1 MTPPLPDPLVLV
13 WGDDEFAVGR
23 RARQIFESW
32 IEAHPAA
39 DREIIEGSAS
49 VVDEALRVLARLRE
63 ALQTLPFFGGPK
75 LIWLRECSFLGEDRV
90 SESKTT
96 LEATA
101 DLARDL
107 AAFPWNDVRL
117 LISAGRVDRR
127 RTFYKTLEKCAAVE
141 AFTALSPDDRDWRDK
156 AFQLAAGEFRE
167 LAKKPTPDALD
178 RFLEFVG
185 PYPRQL
191 ASEARKLADYVGD
204 QSTITVA
211 DVEAVVTRGRQARAF
226 ALGEAVGDRDLP
238 RALRRLDEELWSLQ
252 SDRQKSEIGLLYGL
266 IAKVR
271 ALLLTG
277 ELFRE
282 GLLRPTQDYRAFT
295 AQLKELPAN
304 RLPTDK
310 RYNPREINAYI
321 LFRAAQQTRRFA
333 PEELVAALH
342 ELLHCN
348 RRLVSSQLEG
358 HLILPLTLTRI
369 LSRPGHAPLAHPR
382 VAA

>member
-1 MTPPLPDPLVLV
+1 LVLV

-23 RARQIFESW
+23 RSRQIFESW
-32 IEAHPAA
+32 TLAHPAG
-39 DREIIEGSAS
+39 DREILEGGAS
-49 VVDEALRVLARLRE
+49 TVDEALRVLARLRE

-75 LIWLRECSFLGEDRV
+75 LIWLRQCSFLGEDRV
-90 SESKTT
+90 SESKAT

-101 DLARDL
+101 DWAREL
-107 AAFPWNDVRL
+107 AAFRWDDVRL
-117 LISAGRVDRR
+117 LISASRVDRR
-127 RTFYKTLEKCAAVE
+127 RTFYKTLEKCASVE
-141 AFTALSPDDRDWRDK
+141 AFTALSPDDRDWREK
-156 AFQLAAGEFRE
+156 ALQLASGEFRE
-167 LAKKPTPDALD
+167 LGRKPSPDALD

-191 ASEARKLADYVGD
+191 ASEARKLADYAGD
-204 QSTITVA
+204 RTTLTVA

-226 ALGEAVGDRDLP
+226 ALAEAVGDRDLP

-266 IAKVR
+266 ISKVR

-282 GLLRPTQDYRAFT
+282 GLLRPTTDYRAFA

-310 RYNPREINAYI
+310 RYNPRDINAYI
-321 LFRAAQQTRRFA
+321 LFRAAQQTRRFTTD
-333 PEELVAALH
+333 ELVNALH
-342 ELLHCN
+342 ELLNCN

-358 HLILPLTLTRI
+358 HLILPLALTRI
-369 LSRPGHAPLAHPR
+369 LSRPGHAPLARPQLH
-382 VAA
+382 A